1 MQHFTR
7 LKSVR
12 IMKKFKQCC
21 LGSKSCQQ
29 ITLNKK
35 WQIVFKLSILYQFNS
50 FSFQLFSCTHVSDQ
64 KHCSV
69 CKHVGIQLHVDS
81 QILPTIHL
89 QLLYLQRVWSP
100 RSALSAVGVSDQP
113 GRNQIRSSR
122 DEPEPL
128 DDSDVPACS
137 LVTQPLFS

>member
-12 IMKKFKQCC
+12 IMEKFKQCC

-29 ITLNKK
+29 IT
-35 WQIVFKLSILYQFNS
+35 SILYQFNS

>member
-1 MQHFTR
+1 MYVAFHQTQKR
-7 LKSVR
+7 QWKNLNSVVLDLKAVSN
-12 IMKKFKQCC
+12 
-21 LGSKSCQQ
+21 
-29 ITLNKK
+29 TLNKK
-35 WQIVFKLSILYQFNS
+35 WQIVFKLFYPSSILLAS
-50 FSFQLFSCTHVSDQ
+50 SCFHVSDQ

-100 RSALSAVGVSDQP
+100 RSALSAVGVSGQQ
-113 GRNQIRSSR
+113 GRSQIRSSH